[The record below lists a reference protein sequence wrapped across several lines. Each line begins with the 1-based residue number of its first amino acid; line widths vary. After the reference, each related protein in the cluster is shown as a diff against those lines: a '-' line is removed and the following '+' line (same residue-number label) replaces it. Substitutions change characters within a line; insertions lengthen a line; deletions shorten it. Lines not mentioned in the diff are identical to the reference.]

1 MVSFFKFKL
10 VDLIENP
17 MEFPKRRLT
26 QQTFKDNNL

>member
-17 MEFPKRRLT
+17 MEFQRLA